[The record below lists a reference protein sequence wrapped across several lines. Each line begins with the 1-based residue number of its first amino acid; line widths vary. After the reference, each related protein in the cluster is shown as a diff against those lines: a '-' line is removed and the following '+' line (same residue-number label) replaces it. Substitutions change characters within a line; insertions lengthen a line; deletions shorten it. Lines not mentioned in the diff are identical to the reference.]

1 LFTVTTARVFLSGT
15 NTLKLL
21 KPDNFAKHGFF
32 YPPLANFCKIIY
44 NNYGNV
50 TNLLRKAW
58 GKDNEN

>member
-1 LFTVTTARVFLSGT
+1 MNGT

-44 NNYGNV
+44 NNYENV